1 MAKRPA
7 PSTQQTPVITQQTG
21 HMTPPPTGAPAT
33 PGTSPSKKLTA
44 DCKKS
49 IVLRNQNT
57 PHCLALHFPDDM
69 EFEDKMVTKPDP
81 DTGNM
86 NEFRICNFDG
96 YAKDGAVGITLWN
109 GDVDIFNN
117 TIRRSLPGTTRAV
130 EMSQNNTT
138 LKIPDPR
145 YDAHL
150 MLQLGISKADK
161 KRGRRYGGSVKR
173 LLQQQLLVTDVLIE
187 KLESDP
193 KTWVPKEPVDS
204 VDEPQPTDD
213 FDFA

>member
-1 MAKRPA
+1 M
-7 PSTQQTPVITQQTG
+7 TTQQTG
-21 HMTPPPTGAPAT
+21 HMTPPPTAAPTT

-44 DCKKS
+44 ECKKS

-57 PHCLALHFPDDM
+57 PHCLAIHFPEDM
-69 EFEDKMVTKPDP
+69 EYEDKTVTKPDP
-81 DTGNM
+81 ETGNI

-96 YAKDGAVGITLWN
+96 YAKDGVVGFTFWN

-117 TIRRSLPGTTRAV
+117 TIRRSLAGTTRAV

-173 LLQQQLLVTDVLIE
+173 LLQQQLLVTDTLIE

-193 KTWVPKEPVDS
+193 RTWIPEEPIDL